1 MSDLPFL
8 VALFVAV
15 AAGWWLGRREVKKRS
30 GRSSVGPP
38 EYFEGLN
45 FLVKEQADATI
56 EMLLNAMGADA
67 SSVDTHLAL
76 GRLFRTRGEVDKATR
91 VHQAL
96 LARQGLARDK
106 LLLAQFELA
115 NDYMAAGLLD
125 RAERLLKELSNE
137 HGEVKWRSLE
147 LLMEIYQQEK
157 DWDRAIACALS
168 LLPKQGPEIR
178 PVLAHYCC
186 EKAEI
191 LMASE
196 ENTLARRELKRALNY
211 DTGCVRASLLKGH
224 LEAQTGHYREAVK
237 ALRRVKEQDPS
248 YLPESIPK
256 LSDCYRTLGKE
267 KEHREFLLDCL
278 QKKPSITL
286 VFAVA
291 DLLYGKPGQEEQA
304 QQFITEQLAARP
316 SLKGVL
322 HLLDIYLQGDQDAE
336 ETDLSE
342 LRGLIAQLIDAKPVY
357 RCSSCGYSGRHLMW
371 LCPGCQRWGKIKPI
385 YGLEGE

>member
-15 AAGWWLGRREVKKRS
+15 AIGWWLGRRELKKRS
-30 GRSSVGPP
+30 GIGASAPYD
-38 EYFEGLN
+38 YFEGLN
-45 FLVKEQADATI
+45 FLLKEQADATI
-56 EMLLNAMGADA
+56 EMFLNAMGADTNA
-67 SSVDTHLAL
+67 VDTHLAL
-76 GRLFRTRGEVDKATR
+76 GRLFRARGEVDKATR

-125 RAERLLKELSNE
+125 RAERLLKDLGDES
-137 HGEVKWRSLE
+137 GEVKWRSIE
-147 LLMEIYQQEK
+147 LLMDIYQQEK
-157 DWDRAIACALS
+157 DWDRAISCALS

-186 EKAEI
+186 EKAI
-191 LMASE
+191 LLMAND
-196 ENTLARRELKRALNY
+196 ENTPARRELNRALNY
-211 DTGCVRASLLKGH
+211 DASCVRASLLKGH
-224 LEAQTGHYREAVK
+224 LEAQTGHYREAIK
-237 ALRRVKEQDPS
+237 AFRRVKEQDPS
-248 YLPESIPK
+248 YLPESIPR
-256 LSDCYRTLGKE
+256 LSDCYRKLGKD
-267 KEHREFLLDCL
+267 KEHKEFLLDCL

-291 DLLYGKPGQEEQA
+291 DILYGKPEQKDQA
-304 QQFITEQLAARP
+304 RQFIVEQLANRP

-322 HLLDIYLQGDQDAE
+322 HLIDIHLAAEKETGDSH
-336 ETDLSE
+336 LSE
-342 LRGLIAQLIDAKPVY
+342 LRKLMAQLIEAKPVY
-357 RCSSCGYSGRHLMW
+357 RCSNCGYSGKHLVW